1 MRDLFLLDPD
11 ITFLNH
17 GSFGATPKPVF
28 DNYQTWQRR
37 LEWQPV
43 QFLINDLA
51 GYLENARAALGQFIH
66 ADPDDIAYI
75 PNATFGLN
83 VVARSL
89 DLGPGDA
96 VLTTNHEYGA
106 CENVWQFLSQKRGF
120 HIVAQ
125 PISLPVTTAE
135 AIVEQFWQAV
145 TPQTKVIFISHITS
159 STALTLPVALICK
172 RARAAGILTIID
184 GSHALGQI
192 PLDMAALE
200 ADFYFSNAHK
210 WLCAPKGAAFL
221 YARRDKQPLI
231 EPLVVG
237 WGWGEKRTFTF
248 GSDYLDSL
256 QWLGTNDLS
265 AYLAVPAAIQFQQD
279 HEWTA
284 VRQQCHQ
291 LLQQAQQRVGDIT
304 GLQPIYP
311 ENPAGFYHQMAS
323 IPLPQINDLAALK
336 NCLLTDYRIEVPLVA
351 WNGRHFIRISVQAYN
366 TQADI
371 DHLVNALKQL
381 LPTHSKSG

>member
-1 MRDLFLLDPD
+1 MRELFLLDPD

-17 GSFGATPKPVF
+17 GSFGATPQPVF
-28 DNYQTWQRR
+28 DDYQAWQRR

-51 GYLENARAALGQFIH
+51 GYLENARAALGQFIN
-66 ADPDDIAYI
+66 AVPGDIAYI

-106 CENVWQFLSQKRGF
+106 CDNIWRFLSQKRGF
-120 HIVAQ
+120 QTVSQ
-125 PISLPVTTAE
+125 PIPLPVTSADT
-135 AIVEQFWQAV
+135 IVEQFWQAV
-145 TPQTKVIFISHITS
+145 TPQTKVIFVSHITS
-159 STALTLPVALICK
+159 STALTLPVEMLCK
-172 RARAAGILTIID
+172 RARAAGILTIVD

-192 PLDMAALE
+192 PLDMTALD

-210 WLCAPKGAAFL
+210 WLCAPKGSAFL
-221 YARRDKQPLI
+221 YARHDKQPLI

-237 WGWGEKRTFTF
+237 WGWGANRTLTF
-248 GSDYLDSL
+248 GSDYLDYM

-265 AYLAVPAAIQFQQD
+265 AYLSVPSAIQFQQD

-284 VRQQCHQ
+284 VRQRCHQ
-291 LLQQAQQRVGDIT
+291 LLQQAQQRLCEIT
-304 GLQPIYP
+304 GLASIYP
-311 ENPAGFYHQMAS
+311 DEAGFYHQMAS
-323 IPLPQINDLAALK
+323 IPLPQIDDLLALK
-336 NCLLTDYRIEVPLVA
+336 HSLLADYRIEVPLVT

-366 TQADI
+366 NQADI
-371 DHLVNALKQL
+371 DHLINALQEL
-381 LPTHSKSG
+381 LPVHTKTG

>member
-1 MRDLFLLDPD
+1 D
-11 ITFLNH
+11 
-17 GSFGATPKPVF
+17 
-28 DNYQTWQRR
+28 YQAWQRR

-51 GYLENARAALGQFIH
+51 GYLENARAALGQFIN
-66 ADPDDIAYI
+66 AVPGDIAYI

-106 CENVWQFLSQKRGF
+106 CDNIWRFLSQKRGF
-120 HIVAQ
+120 QTVSQ
-125 PISLPVTTAE
+125 PIPLPVTSADT
-135 AIVEQFWQAV
+135 IVEQFWQAV
-145 TPQTKVIFISHITS
+145 TPQTKVIFVSHITS
-159 STALTLPVALICK
+159 STALTLPVEMLCK
-172 RARAAGILTIID
+172 RARAAGILTIVD

-192 PLDMAALE
+192 PLDMTALD

-210 WLCAPKGAAFL
+210 WLCAPKGSAFL
-221 YARRDKQPLI
+221 YARHDKQPLI

-237 WGWGEKRTFTF
+237 WGWGANRTLTF
-248 GSDYLDSL
+248 GSDYLDYM

-265 AYLAVPAAIQFQQD
+265 AYLSVPSAIQFQQD

-284 VRQQCHQ
+284 VRQRCHQ
-291 LLQQAQQRVGDIT
+291 LLQQAQQRLCEIT
-304 GLQPIYP
+304 GLASIYP
-311 ENPAGFYHQMAS
+311 DEAGFYHQMAS
-323 IPLPQINDLAALK
+323 IPLPQIDDLLALK
-336 NCLLTDYRIEVPLVA
+336 HSLLADYRIEVPLVT

-366 TQADI
+366 NQADI
-371 DHLVNALKQL
+371 DHLINALQEL
-381 LPTHSKSG
+381 LSVHTKTG